1 MDADYTSLLSGLFN
15 ASVGVAIGAL
25 AGSLATHWR
34 YKQKLKTAEQNLQQG
49 LHGTNEYQTTET
61 LYTPSNRF
69 RDDGKEYWFQDIRTK
84 TAPATLES
92 ILPSAVEAGARH
104 WVEMAFNWCQKNEDP
119 LLVNGIHAVLFH
131 KPDLRAKVQEIMAK
145 AAVNQSSE
153 KFGLPYPASAMIGP
167 EDRVH
172 PKEYTVVPVWMAEKT
187 YVKELRLFYVP
198 QHWIDGDFLPDEDL
212 TIARVGNREYMPDS
226 GHHQFER
233 LKNNRKAIEFL
244 RENPD
249 IRSDY
254 TTGFWL
260 GEFATVPSSRTA
272 DHMHPRA

>member
-1 MDADYTSLLSGLFN
+1 
-15 ASVGVAIGAL
+15 
-25 AGSLATHWR
+25 
-34 YKQKLKTAEQNLQQG
+34 
-49 LHGTNEYQTTET
+49 
-61 LYTPSNRF
+61 
-69 RDDGKEYWFQDIRTK
+69 
-84 TAPATLES
+84 
-92 ILPSAVEAGARH
+92 
-104 WVEMAFNWCQKNEDP
+104 
-119 LLVNGIHAVLFH
+119 
-131 KPDLRAKVQEIMAK
+131 
-145 AAVNQSSE
+145 
-153 KFGLPYPASAMIGP
+153 MIGP